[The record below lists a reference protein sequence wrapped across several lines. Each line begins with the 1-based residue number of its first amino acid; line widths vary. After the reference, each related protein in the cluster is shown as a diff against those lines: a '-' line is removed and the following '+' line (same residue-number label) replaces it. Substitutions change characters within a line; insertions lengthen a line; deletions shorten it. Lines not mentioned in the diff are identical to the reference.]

1 MSVNQDEL
9 MQAMLAAGN
18 GTVGQMPGMVV
29 PPIMPQ
35 MGASQPFVAPVIE
48 QPVAPVM
55 PVMAPQAPIIE
66 QPVAPVVAP
75 IIEQP
80 VAPQAPA
87 APIVHVEQP
96 ALVIE
101 QPTAPVA
108 PQAPVMAPQAPVMA
122 PQAPV
127 IEQPTAPVIEQ
138 PTAPVMPAMAPQTQE
153 VGEVIQNGLELDYV
167 MTPEAGVQ
175 LTVSEAT
182 VEPIKLG
189 GLESIG
195 NCKTSVW
202 SALLTILDFIA
213 KELSNN
219 DIIAIDKGT
228 IDTHRNGMFIHCDM
242 QNILGNISL
251 NLTAPDTSVKLLKT
265 IKGGQLVQIFKEE
278 ATNSYMFCNV
288 QDGKVQTRVKTNFA
302 ADSGEGF
309 GKAPLLGNP
318 VFQKEIPNAEKEIIK
333 TIIAGKSAI
342 GADEPFRFGFSKN
355 DNSLVSIGVGK
366 NFTYFFQDSSIEV
379 DEYRCYNPFPVPN
392 MDSCIIRFFK
402 KADDNTT
409 WIQTVSNINPS
420 SIICTEKVELI
431 DSSIEDF
438 DFN

>member
-18 GTVGQMPGMVV
+18 GVVGQMPGMVV

-35 MGASQPFVAPVIE
+35 MGASQPLVAPVIE

-55 PVMAPQAPIIE
+55 PVMAPQAPVIE
-66 QPVAPVVAP
+66 QPVAPVAPVVAP
-75 IIEQP
+75 VIEQPQAPVMAPVIEQP

-96 ALVIE
+96 APVIE

-108 PQAPVMAPQAPVMA
+108 PQAPVM
-122 PQAPV
+122 
-127 IEQPTAPVIEQ
+127 
-138 PTAPVMPAMAPQTQE
+138 PAMAPAIEQQAAVAQTQV
-153 VGEVIQNGLELDYV
+153 VGEVIQNGLDLDYV

-175 LTVSEAT
+175 LTVAET
-182 VEPIKLG
+182 VVEPIKLG

>member
-18 GTVGQMPGMVV
+18 GVVGQMPGMVV

-35 MGASQPFVAPVIE
+35 MGAGQPFVAPVID

-66 QPVAPVVAP
+66 QPVAP

-96 ALVIE
+96 APVIE

-108 PQAPVMAPQAPVMA
+108 PQAPVM
-122 PQAPV
+122 
-127 IEQPTAPVIEQ
+127 
-138 PTAPVMPAMAPQTQE
+138 PAMAPAIEQQATQAAVAPQTQV

>member
-18 GTVGQMPGMVV
+18 GVVGQMPGMVV

-35 MGASQPFVAPVIE
+35 MGAGQPFVAPVID

-108 PQAPVMAPQAPVMA
+108 PQAPV
-122 PQAPV
+122 
-127 IEQPTAPVIEQ
+127 IEQ
-138 PTAPVMPAMAPQTQE
+138 PTAPVMPAMAPQTQV
-153 VGEVIQNGLELDYV
+153 VGEVIQNGLDLDYV

>member
-1 MSVNQDEL
+1 MSVEQDEL
-9 MQAMLAAGN
+9 MKAMLAAGN
-18 GTVGQMPGMVV
+18 GQPTA
-29 PPIMPQ
+29 PIMPA
-35 MGASQPFVAPVIE
+35 MAPA
-48 QPVAPVM
+48 APVM
-55 PVMAPQAPIIE
+55 PVMAPVIE
-66 QPVAPVVAP
+66 QPVMPVMPAAQV
-75 IIEQP
+75 
-80 VAPQAPA
+80 APA
-87 APIVHVEQP
+87 APVMEQP
-96 ALVIE
+96 VM
-101 QPTAPVA
+101 
-108 PQAPVMAPQAPVMA
+108 PVMAPVLPAVEQQAAPVMEQPVMPA
-122 PQAPV
+122 AQVAQAAPV
-127 IEQPTAPVIEQ
+127 IEQPVMQAAQAAATMEQPVI
-138 PTAPVMPAMAPQTQE
+138 PTMNVAA
-153 VGEVIQNGLELDYV
+153 GEVIQNGLDLDYV
-167 MTPEAGVQ
+167 MTPEATVQ
-175 LTVSEAT
+175 LNVAEVV

-288 QDGKVQTRVKTNFA
+288 QDGKVQTRVKTKFA
-302 ADSGEGF
+302 ADSGDGF
-309 GKAPLLGNP
+309 SKAPILGNP

-366 NFTYFFQDSSIEV
+366 DFTYFFQDSSIEV
-379 DEYRCYNPFPVPN
+379 EEYRCYNPFPVPN

-402 KADDNTT
+402 KNDDNTT

>member
-18 GTVGQMPGMVV
+18 GVVGQMPGMVV

-35 MGASQPFVAPVIE
+35 MGASQPLVAPVIE

-55 PVMAPQAPIIE
+55 PVMAPQAPVIE

-108 PQAPVMAPQAPVMA
+108 PHAPVMA

-138 PTAPVMPAMAPQTQE
+138 PQAPVMPAMAPQTQV

>member
-18 GTVGQMPGMVV
+18 GVVGQMPGMVV

-35 MGASQPFVAPVIE
+35 MGASQPLVAPVIE

-55 PVMAPQAPIIE
+55 PVMAPQAPVIE
-66 QPVAPVVAP
+66 QPQAPVMAP
-75 IIEQP
+75 VIEQP

-96 ALVIE
+96 APVIE

-108 PQAPVMAPQAPVMA
+108 PQAPVM
-122 PQAPV
+122 
-127 IEQPTAPVIEQ
+127 
-138 PTAPVMPAMAPQTQE
+138 PAMAPAIEQQAAVAQTQV

>member
-18 GTVGQMPGMVV
+18 GAVGQMPGMVV

-55 PVMAPQAPIIE
+55 PVMAPQAPVIE

-108 PQAPVMAPQAPVMA
+108 PQAPVMAPQAPV
-122 PQAPV
+122 

-138 PTAPVMPAMAPQTQE
+138 PQAPVMPAMAPQTQV

>member
-35 MGASQPFVAPVIE
+35 MGTGQPFVAPVID

-66 QPVAPVVAP
+66 QPVAP

-80 VAPQAPA
+80 VAPA

-108 PQAPVMAPQAPVMA
+108 PQAPVM
-122 PQAPV
+122 
-127 IEQPTAPVIEQ
+127 
-138 PTAPVMPAMAPQTQE
+138 PAMAPAIEQQATQAAVAQTQV
-153 VGEVIQNGLELDYV
+153 VGEVIQNGLDLDYV

-175 LTVSEAT
+175 LTVAEAV

>member
-18 GTVGQMPGMVV
+18 GVVGQMPGMVV

-35 MGASQPFVAPVIE
+35 MGASQPLVAPVIE

-55 PVMAPQAPIIE
+55 PVMAPQAPVIE

-75 IIEQP
+75 VIEQP

-87 APIVHVEQP
+87 AHIVHVEQP
-96 ALVIE
+96 
-101 QPTAPVA
+101 
-108 PQAPVMAPQAPVMA
+108 
-122 PQAPV
+122 
-127 IEQPTAPVIEQ
+127 
-138 PTAPVMPAMAPQTQE
+138 APVMPAMAPAIEQQAPVMPAMAPAIEQQATQAAVAPQTQV

>member
-18 GTVGQMPGMVV
+18 GVVGQMPGMVV

-35 MGASQPFVAPVIE
+35 MGASQPLVAPVIE

-55 PVMAPQAPIIE
+55 PVMAPQAPVIE
-66 QPVAPVVAP
+66 QPQAPVMAP
-75 IIEQP
+75 VIEQP

-87 APIVHVEQP
+87 AHIVHVEQP
-96 ALVIE
+96 APVMPAMATAIE
-101 QPTAPVA
+101 Q
-108 PQAPVMAPQAPVMA
+108 Q
-122 PQAPV
+122 
-127 IEQPTAPVIEQ
+127 
-138 PTAPVMPAMAPQTQE
+138 APVMPAMAPAIEQQATQAAVAPQTQV

>member
-18 GTVGQMPGMVV
+18 VAPDGSMPGMIV

-35 MGASQPFVAPVIE
+35 MGGQPLVAPTIE
-48 QPVAPVM
+48 QPAAPVM
-55 PVMAPQAPIIE
+55 PVMAPQAPVM
-66 QPVAPVVAP
+66 PVMAPQAPVV
-75 IIEQP
+75 EQP
-80 VAPQAPA
+80 VAPQAP
-87 APIVHVEQP
+87 V
-96 ALVIE
+96 
-101 QPTAPVA
+101 
-108 PQAPVMAPQAPVMA
+108 APVMAPQAPVT
-122 PQAPV
+122 PV
-127 IEQPTAPVIEQ
+127 IEQPVAPQAPVIEQ
-138 PTAPVMPAMAPQTQE
+138 PTAPVMPAMAPQTQV

>member
-18 GTVGQMPGMVV
+18 GVVGQMPGMVV

-35 MGASQPFVAPVIE
+35 MGASQPLVAPVIE

-55 PVMAPQAPIIE
+55 PVMAPQAPVIE
-66 QPVAPVVAP
+66 QPHAPVMAP
-75 IIEQP
+75 VIEQP

-96 ALVIE
+96 APVIE

-108 PQAPVMAPQAPVMA
+108 PH
-122 PQAPV
+122 
-127 IEQPTAPVIEQ
+127 
-138 PTAPVMPAMAPQTQE
+138 APVMPAMAPAIEQQAPVMPAMAPAIEQQATQAAVAPQTQV

>member
-1 MSVNQDEL
+1 MP
-9 MQAMLAAGN
+9 AM
-18 GTVGQMPGMVV
+18 
-29 PPIMPQ
+29 
-35 MGASQPFVAPVIE
+35 APAIE
-48 QPVAPVM
+48 QPVAPV
-55 PVMAPQAPIIE
+55 AQ
-66 QPVAPVVAP
+66 VAT
-75 IIEQP
+75 
-80 VAPQAPA
+80 QAPA
-87 APIVHVEQP
+87 
-96 ALVIE
+96 IE
-101 QPTAPVA
+101 Q
-108 PQAPVMAPQAPVMA
+108 
-122 PQAPV
+122 
-127 IEQPTAPVIEQ
+127 
-138 PTAPVMPAMAPQTQE
+138 PVMPAMAPAIEQPIVTQAQTIEQQATQAVVTQTQA
-153 VGEVIQNGLELDYV
+153 VGEVIQNGLDLDYV

-175 LTVSEAT
+175 LTVAEAV

-438 DFN
+438 DFQ

>member
-18 GTVGQMPGMVV
+18 GAPEGSVPGMVV
-29 PPIMPQ
+29 PPVMPQ
-35 MGASQPFVAPVIE
+35 MGGQPLVAPVMPAMAPTAPVIE
-48 QPVAPVM
+48 QPVAP
-55 PVMAPQAPIIE
+55 A
-66 QPVAPVVAP
+66 
-75 IIEQP
+75 
-80 VAPQAPA
+80 
-87 APIVHVEQP
+87 
-96 ALVIE
+96 
-101 QPTAPVA
+101 
-108 PQAPVMAPQAPVMA
+108 APVMPAMA
-122 PQAPV
+122 A
-127 IEQPTAPVIEQ
+127 TAPVIEQ
-138 PTAPVMPAMAPQTQE
+138 PVMPAMAPTATAPVIEQPVMPAAPVIEQPVAPAAPVMPAMAPAITQPQV

-175 LTVSEAT
+175 LTVAEAV

-278 ATNSYMFCNV
+278 STNSYMFCNV

>member
-9 MQAMLAAGN
+9 MQAMLAAG
-18 GTVGQMPGMVV
+18 TQAPVGQMPGMVV
-29 PPIMPQ
+29 PPVMPQ
-35 MGASQPFVAPVIE
+35 VGVAQQPVMPAMAPAIE

-55 PVMAPQAPIIE
+55 PAMAPAIE
-66 QPVAPVVAP
+66 QPVAPVAP
-75 IIEQP
+75 VVNQAPAIEQPVMPAMAPAIEQPIVTQAQTIEQP
-80 VAPQAPA
+80 VAPA
-87 APIVHVEQP
+87 
-96 ALVIE
+96 
-101 QPTAPVA
+101 
-108 PQAPVMAPQAPVMA
+108 
-122 PQAPV
+122 
-127 IEQPTAPVIEQ
+127 
-138 PTAPVMPAMAPQTQE
+138 APVMPAMAPAIEQPVAPAVAAQTQ
-153 VGEVIQNGLELDYV
+153 VAGEVIQNGLDLDYV

-175 LTVSEAT
+175 LTVAEAV

>member
-18 GTVGQMPGMVV
+18 GAVGQMPGMVV

-55 PVMAPQAPIIE
+55 PVMAPQAPVIE

-108 PQAPVMAPQAPVMA
+108 PQAPV
-122 PQAPV
+122 

-138 PTAPVMPAMAPQTQE
+138 PQAPVMPAMAPQTQV

>member
-9 MQAMLAAGN
+9 MQAMLAAGQVN
-18 GTVGQMPGMVV
+18 PGAQVV
-29 PPIMPQ
+29 PTAPVMPVMPNMEQ
-35 MGASQPFVAPVIE
+35 APTMPVMPVMAPTAPVPPVMPAAAPVMPVVEQAAPTMPVMPAQQPVVEQVVAPVIE
-48 QPVAPVM
+48 QPVAPAQAPVVEQVVPTM
-55 PVMAPQAPIIE
+55 PVMPNMEQVVA
-66 QPVAPVVAP
+66 QPVMQAQQPVV
-75 IIEQP
+75 Q
-80 VAPQAPA
+80 QN
-87 APIVHVEQP
+87 
-96 ALVIE
+96 
-101 QPTAPVA
+101 T
-108 PQAPVMAPQAPVMA
+108 
-122 PQAPV
+122 
-127 IEQPTAPVIEQ
+127 
-138 PTAPVMPAMAPQTQE
+138 
-153 VGEVIQNGLELDYV
+153 EVIQNGLELDYV

-175 LTVSEAT
+175 LTVAEAV

-278 ATNSYMFCNV
+278 LTNSYMFCNV
-288 QDGKVQTRVKTNFA
+288 QDGKVQTRVKTKFA
-302 ADSGEGF
+302 ADSGDGF
-309 GKAPLLGNP
+309 SKAPLLGNP

-342 GADEPFRFGFSKN
+342 GADEPFRFGFSKV

-366 NFTYFFQDSSIEV
+366 DFTYFFQESSIEV

-438 DFN
+438 DFQ

>member
-1 MSVNQDEL
+1 MSVDQDEL
-9 MQAMLAAGN
+9 MKTMLAAGT
-18 GTVGQMPGMVV
+18 GV
-29 PPIMPQ
+29 PIMPVPEMPIMPVIGQ
-35 MGASQPFVAPVIE
+35 VQPTQVASPVAPIAPVMPTQPVMPVIE
-48 QPVAPVM
+48 QAPVVAQEVPAAM
-55 PVMAPQAPIIE
+55 PQMPIIE
-66 QPVAPVVAP
+66 Q
-75 IIEQP
+75 
-80 VAPQAPA
+80 
-87 APIVHVEQP
+87 
-96 ALVIE
+96 
-101 QPTAPVA
+101 APVA
-108 PQAPVMAPQAPVMA
+108 QPAPAQPVVQEVPATPAMPQM
-122 PQAPV
+122 PV
-127 IEQPTAPVIEQ
+127 IEQAPVAQ
-138 PTAPVMPAMAPQTQE
+138 PTQVAPSVEQTQLS
-153 VGEVIQNGLELDYV
+153 VVQNGLDLDFV

-175 LTVSEAT
+175 LTVAEAV

-288 QDGKVQTRVKTNFA
+288 QDGKVQTRVKTKFA
-302 ADSGEGF
+302 ADSGDGF
-309 GKAPLLGNP
+309 SKAPILGNP

-342 GADEPFRFGFSKN
+342 GADEPFRFGFSKI

-366 NFTYFFQDSSIEV
+366 DFTYFFQDSSIEV
-379 DEYRCYNPFPVPN
+379 EEYRCYNPFPVPN

-402 KADDNTT
+402 KAEDNTT